1 MAVKYPLV
9 NGNWSN
15 AANWNDG
22 TLPQAGDDVYA
33 DNRTITIDV
42 ATITVL
48 SIRTDVRFGGT
59 AGGRFNLGSGI
70 PVFNIT
76 ANILTGSVS
85 SVVTINIGVACTLN
99 LIGNIFGA
107 NLSGLQSSAV
117 NLASPSIILNITG
130 NLITGTGQRT
140 DCVTINTASSCIV
153 NIIGNISLGGGIQ
166 NVGFGSIRPDT
177 PTTGITISNFNINI
191 TGTVEG
197 SLVGV
202 SDFSVPVFLRFGLNN
217 TFILNGLA
225 RQILNTGYAILLQLS
240 NNNNSITIDQ
250 CEVYAASTGNAV
262 RLDVNTQVLNPGGV
276 INVRKIIHPALTF
289 KTVINPTDSR
299 CSVIYRELLLPS
311 NHKLQN
317 DNLTIEGTNSL
328 NQQIY
333 LTQNSD
339 ISPRLPLAS
348 NVRQGIS
355 YNDGARTGTLV
366 VPSPSN
372 VRKSVQTDNTTGSA
386 DLTAADFWNYMT
398 SNLNVSESIGERLK
412 NSSTVST
419 TGAQIAAFNI

>member
-1 MAVKYPLV
+1 MAVKWPLA

-33 DNRTITIDV
+33 DNKTITIDV

-48 SIRTDVRFGGT
+48 SIRTDVRIGGT

-70 PVFNIT
+70 PIFNIT

-99 LIGNIFGA
+99 LVGNISGA
-107 NLSGLQSSAV
+107 NSSGLQSSAV
-117 NLASPSIILNITG
+117 NLASSSIILNITG

-140 DCVTINTASSCIV
+140 DCVTINTGNSCRV

-177 PTTGITISNFNINI
+177 PTTGVIINDFIINI
-191 TGTVEG
+191 TGTIEG
-197 SLVGV
+197 SLAGV
-202 SDFSVPVFLRFGLNN
+202 ADFSAPVFLRLGLNN

-225 RQILNTGYAILLQLS
+225 RQISNTGYAILLQLS

-250 CEVYAASTGNAV
+250 CEVYEASSGNAV
-262 RLDVNTQVLNPGGV
+262 RLDVNTGVLNPGGT
-276 INVRKIIHPALTF
+276 ITVRKIIHPAESF
-289 KTVINPTDSR
+289 KNVINPTDSR
-299 CSVIYRELLLPS
+299 CNVIYRELRLPS
-311 NHKLQN
+311 LIRFKS
-317 DNLTIEGTNSL
+317 DDYYIEAVDSL
-328 NQQIY
+328 NTTLF
-333 LTQNSD
+333 LTNIDD
-339 ISPRLPLAS
+339 INLRLPTQA
-348 NVRQGIS
+348 NVRQGIN
-355 YNDGARTGTLV
+355 YNDGNRVGTLI

-372 VRKSVQTDNTTGSA
+372 VRKNVPTDNTVGIA
-386 DLTAADFWNYMT
+386 ELTAADILNAIQT
-398 SNLNVSESIGERLK
+398 STIPVAERLR
-412 NSSTVST
+412 NVSTVSS
-419 TGAQIAAFNI
+419 TGAQLAAFNI